1 MIIYKHMVITITGK
15 ITHKSNNFIILENA
29 GVGYQVFF
37 NDSGKVNLN
46 DEVQVFVHEYVRE
59 DKHDLYGFL
68 SFDELQFFLKLLSI
82 SGVGPK
88 MAQHIVGL
96 GIENIQKSI
105 AEGDASLIQSISGV
119 GKKTAQKIVLELRG
133 SIDKILEKSQVN
145 QEVVSALTGLGYSR
159 AEAEE
164 TLRHVAS
171 EISGTESQ
179 LKAALKLLGGQ

>member
-1 MIIYKHMVITITGK
+1 MIITITGK
-15 ITHKSNNFIILENA
+15 ITYKSNNFLILENS
-29 GVGYQVFF
+29 GVGYQIFF
-37 NDSGKVNLN
+37 NDIDKVNLN
-46 DEVQVFVHEYVRE
+46 DKIGIFVHEYIRE
-59 DKHDLYGFL
+59 DKRDLYGFL
-68 SFDELQFFLKLLSI
+68 SFEKLQFFLRLLSI

-88 MAQHIVGL
+88 MAQNIVSL
-96 GIENIQKSI
+96 GTERIQKSI
-105 AEGDASLIQSISGV
+105 AEGDSSVIQSISGV

-171 EISGTESQ
+171 KISGTEAQ
-179 LKAALKLLGGQ
+179 LKAALKLLGKA

>member
-1 MIIYKHMVITITGK
+1 MIISLCGK

-29 GVGYQVFF
+29 GIGYQIFF
-37 NDSGKVNLN
+37 NDIDKVGLG
-46 DEVQVFVHEYVRE
+46 EELGVFVHEYVRE

-68 SFDELQFFLKLLSI
+68 NFEKLQFFLKLLSI

-88 MAQHIVGL
+88 MAQNIVGL
-96 GIENIQKSI
+96 GIDKIQKSI
-105 AEGDASLIQSISGV
+105 LEGDASLIQGIPGV

-159 AEAEE
+159 TEAEE
-164 TLRHVAS
+164 VLRHVAGD
-171 EISGTESQ
+171 ISGTEAQ
-179 LKAALKLLGGQ
+179 LKAALKLLGR